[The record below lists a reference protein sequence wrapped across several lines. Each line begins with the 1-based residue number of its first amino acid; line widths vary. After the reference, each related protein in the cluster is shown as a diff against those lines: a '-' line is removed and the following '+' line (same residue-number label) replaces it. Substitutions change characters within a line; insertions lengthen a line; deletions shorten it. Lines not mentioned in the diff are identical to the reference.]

1 MRDNIQEPN
10 QPTMNKEQGNKM
22 IAEFMEWTIEP
33 GMEKESN
40 PYYNQPYKVGYLPQ
54 MILLSE
60 LKFNSSWDWLMPVV
74 DKIESIDSC
83 TYEVMLKYAI
93 AFVCDKGLHS
103 SPPVVRA
110 IGSTRIE
117 TAYNLV
123 VQFIQWYNQQ
133 TPTP

>member
-1 MRDNIQEPN
+1 
-10 QPTMNKEQGNKM
+10 MNKEQVIEEGNKI
-22 IAEFMEWTIEP
+22 IAEFMGYDFSALSISYEYFDRNGTLEWETRYRKPTVDDLE
-33 GMEKESN
+33 
-40 PYYNQPYKVGYLPQ
+40 YH
-54 MILLSE
+54 
-60 LKFNSSWDWLMPVV
+60 SSFDWLMPVV

-93 AFVCDKGLHS
+93 AFVCDKGLHGN
-103 SPPVVRA
+103 PPVVRA

-123 VQFIQWYNQQ
+123 VKFIQWYNQQ